1 MDGLVNRSG
10 LKIEPLTRHVGGA
23 VTGLDL
29 SKPLSDEN
37 VAFLHE
43 AFNRYVALVFRGQR
57 LSEEEQLVF
66 ARHFGPLGLR
76 RRAPKQIK
84 GGSAPTLGST
94 MLVTNIREEAGK
106 ETGSYGDGEMWFHGD
121 SCYYDVPNRATFLYS
136 IELPSHGGNTRINSM
151 YAAYD
156 NVPAELK
163 EKLEGRRVLQVH
175 DHKRRE
181 RLDLDSIDLNEL
193 RHCWQPIFVTHPKTG
208 RRSLYVNRLMSAA
221 IEGLGRDE
229 SEEILNLLFDIVED
243 PAIVYEHE
251 WQIGDVLM
259 WDNICSVHA
268 RTDFPKEERR
278 LLRRCTAAGEGPLG
292 F

>member
-1 MDGLVNRSG
+1 MDGLVNAAG
-10 LKIEPLTRHVGGA
+10 IAIEKLTPHVGGA
-23 VTGLDL
+23 VSGLDI
-29 SKPLSDEN
+29 SKPLSDEM
-37 VAFLHE
+37 VAFLHD
-43 AFNRYVALVFRGQR
+43 AFNQHVALVFRGQS
-57 LSEEEQLVF
+57 LSEDEQLAF
-66 ARHFGPLGLR
+66 AQHFGPLGLR
-76 RRAPKQIK
+76 RRAPKEIK
-84 GGSAPTLGST
+84 LGKAATSGST

-106 ETGSYGDGEMWFHGD
+106 EAGSYGDGEMWFHGD

-136 IELPSHGGNTRINSM
+136 VILPSQGGNTKVNSM

-156 NVPAELK
+156 NIPAELK

-181 RLDLDSIDLNEL
+181 RLDLDTINLDEL

-221 IEGLGRDE
+221 IEGLERDE
-229 SEEILNLLFDIVED
+229 SEAILDQLFDIVED

-268 RTDFPKEERR
+268 RTDFPKEEPR
-278 LLRRCTAAGEGPLG
+278 LLRRCTAAGEGPLS

>member
-1 MDGLVNRSG
+1 MDGSVNVAG
-10 LKIEPLTRHVGGA
+10 LSIELLTPHVGAA
-23 VTGLDL
+23 VRGLDI
-29 SKPLSDEN
+29 SQPLSSET
-37 VAFLHE
+37 VALLHD
-43 AFNRYVALVFRGQR
+43 AFNRHVALVFRGQSI
-57 LSEEEQLVF
+57 SEEEQLAF

-84 GGSAPTLGST
+84 SGMPATSGST

-106 ETGSYGDGEMWFHGD
+106 DAGSYGDGEMWFHGD

-136 IELPSHGGNTRINSM
+136 VELPSHGGNTKVNSM

-156 NVPAELK
+156 NVPTELK
-163 EKLEGRRVLQVH
+163 ERLEGRRVLQVH

-181 RLDLDSIDLNEL
+181 RLDLDTINLDEL

-208 RRSLYVNRLMSAA
+208 RRSLYVNRLMSAQ
-221 IEGLGRDE
+221 IEGLERDE
-229 SEEILNLLFDIVED
+229 SEAVLNRLFDIVED

-251 WQIGDVLM
+251 WQVGDVLM

-268 RTDFPKEERR
+268 RTDFPREERR
-278 LLRRCTAAGEGPLG
+278 LLRRCTAAGEGALS

>member
-1 MDGLVNRSG
+1 MSIIV
-10 LKIEPLTRHVGGA
+10 E
-23 VTGLDL
+23 
-29 SKPLSDEN
+29 PLSDACGAEIKG
-37 VAFLHE
+37 VDLREEMDSETVKAIEDAFHKH
-43 AFNRYVALVFRGQR
+43 VVVVFRGQDINEDDQR
-57 LSEEEQLVF
+57 RF
-66 ARHFGPLGLR
+66 ANYFGGLGERKRSPNGSTPGGSYDTPFMFVTNMRDEKGEPLG
-76 RRAPKQIK
+76 AF
-84 GGSAPTLGST
+84 
-94 MLVTNIREEAGK
+94 
-106 ETGSYGDGEMWFHGD
+106 GDGEMWFHGD

-136 IELPSHGGNTRINSM
+136 VILPSQGGNTKVNSM

-156 NVPAELK
+156 NIPAELK

-181 RLDLDSIDLNEL
+181 RLDLDTINLDEL

-221 IEGLGRDE
+221 IEGLERDE
-229 SEEILNLLFDIVED
+229 SEAILDQLFDIVED

-268 RTDFPKEERR
+268 RTDFPKEEPR
-278 LLRRCTAAGEGPLG
+278 LLRRCTAAGEGPLS